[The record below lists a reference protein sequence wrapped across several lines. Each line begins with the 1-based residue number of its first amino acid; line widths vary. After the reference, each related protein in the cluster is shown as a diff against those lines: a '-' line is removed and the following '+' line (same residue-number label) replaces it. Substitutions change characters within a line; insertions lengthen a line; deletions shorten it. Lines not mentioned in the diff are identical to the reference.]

1 MGADQGCPQ
10 SQAEKLELNPQGS
23 EHHILTQRTAW
34 LGCGLSNHSKLL
46 CVDWVPEDRLK
57 AKR

>member
-1 MGADQGCPQ
+1 MGADQGCLQ

-23 EHHILTQRTAW
+23 GHRIVTQRTAW